1 MARAAGKKPKKQ
13 TGERRKRTQGKRAT
27 GSRAASTRSTRAT
40 GVRRAAAATPRA
52 ARKTAKKVAKKAA
65 KPASARVPK
74 RAAKQAATRQRPAPK
89 SSVRKVAGAKRALPK
104 SAVLRKPVGK
114 PVRKPSPRKA
124 PIKPRAAS
132 PKRAAVHVPT
142 AFAVQRA
149 SADARGMLLFELARA
164 RAAVKAAIQGLTG
177 SNALKPIAP
186 HKWSIFEIVLH
197 LSERDRVRLDEFDRT
212 LGGTPH
218 SWAGMH
224 DPEMRP
230 VNEAHLAPLRAH
242 TWDEAVRRLD
252 SLRDELLQR
261 LATVPAEPDRVWKA
275 GHPFADM
282 MGGLPKHDR
291 HHAEQ
296 IKHARIGGTSP
307 LEV

>member
-13 TGERRKRTQGKRAT
+13 TGERRKRTQGTRAT
-27 GSRAASTRSTRAT
+27 GSRAASARASRAT
-40 GVRRAAAATPRA
+40 GVRRAKPAVARGKKSAPKRATKKLARRKAA
-52 ARKTAKKVAKKAA
+52 AA
-65 KPASARVPK
+65 KPAPKRTPK
-74 RAAKQAATRQRPAPK
+74 RAPKPPARKKALAKRAPVKPAAARRAAPRPAP
-89 SSVRKVAGAKRALPK
+89 
-104 SAVLRKPVGK
+104 RKP
-114 PVRKPSPRKA
+114 A
-124 PIKPRAAS
+124 AKPRAR
-132 PKRAAVHVPT
+132 RAAVHVPT
-142 AFAVQRA
+142 AFAAQRA
-149 SADARGMLLFELARA
+149 SADARGMLLFEMARA

-186 HKWSIFEIVLH
+186 GKWSIFEIVLH
-197 LSERDRVRLDEFDRT
+197 LSERDRVRLEEFDRT

-261 LATVPAEPDRVWKA
+261 LATVPAEPEHVWKP

-282 MGGLPKHDR
+282 MGSLPKHDR

-296 IKHARIGGTSP
+296 IKNARIGGTSP
-307 LEV
+307 LEA